1 VADIFLSYAREDELR
16 ARAVAGELESRGWSV
31 FWDRR
36 IPTGHDFG
44 EHLQQQIN
52 AARCI
57 VVLWSKA
64 SVASRFVRDEA
75 TEGLDGRLVP
85 ALIEAVNQ
93 PLGFRQLQAADLR
106 NWHGERPHR
115 EFDWFVDSIAI
126 IVAAASVATSAR
138 SHPAPPAPGL
148 QEKQVATEVPGRAS
162 PDRQNPIA
170 GANFDADVLVSAA
183 PLDNVQV
190 IEGRNGWVQ
199 NLVRALDVR
208 IPQLAGARTVIWW
221 DPLLLHPDEHASRM
235 KRVAVF
241 VAVLSPRYLTSKKAL
256 KQLSEFWKAQEE
268 QVGEPADRRARV
280 FKVIKMPVPLEK
292 QPRELQGLPAY
303 DFFMVDRDTGRVR
316 EFEQAF
322 GPEAERDF
330 WLALDDLAR
339 DISRVLGDL
348 SCDHSFTDG

>member
-1 VADIFLSYAREDELR
+1 MADIFLSYAREDE
-16 ARAVAGELESRGWSV
+16 ARAQVVAAGLESRGWSV

-36 IPTGHDFG
+36 IPTGHDFR

-52 AARCI
+52 NARCI

-106 NWHGERPHR
+106 NWHGERPHV
-115 EFDWFVDSIAI
+115 EFDWFADSIGR
-126 IVAAASVATSAR
+126 IVAAASVAPSAR
-138 SHPAPPAPGL
+138 SDPAPATSIL
-148 QEKQVATEVPGRAS
+148 QGKQVLTEAPGRAS
-162 PDRQNPIA
+162 SDWQVPVA
-170 GANFDADVLVSAA
+170 GVNFDADVLISAA

-208 IPQLAGARTVIWW
+208 IAQFTGARTVIWW
-221 DPLLLHPDEHASRM
+221 DPLLLHPDQLTNRI

-241 VAVLSPRYLTSKKAL
+241 VAVLSPRYLTSEKAL
-256 KQLSEFWKAQEE
+256 KQLSEFWKALEE
-268 QVGEPADRRARV
+268 QVGERVDRKARI

-292 QPRELQGLPAY
+292 QPRELRELLGY
-303 DFFMVDRDTGRVR
+303 EFSMVDRDTGRVR

-339 DISRVLGDL
+339 DISAVLGDL
-348 SCDHSFTDG
+348 RLSSMNTP

>member
-1 VADIFLSYAREDELR
+1 MADIFLSYAREDEAR
-16 ARAVAGELESRGWSV
+16 ARVVAAGLESRGWSV

-52 AARCI
+52 TAGCI

-106 NWHGERPHR
+106 DWHGERPHV
-115 EFDWFVDSIAI
+115 EFDWFVDSIAT
-126 IVAAASVATSAR
+126 IVAAASVATSER
-138 SHPAPPAPGL
+138 SSPAPPTTVLQEEQVVTEAPGRGS
-148 QEKQVATEVPGRAS
+148 PGRQV
-162 PDRQNPIA
+162 PMA
-170 GANFDADVLVSAA
+170 GVNFDADVLISAA
-183 PLDNVQV
+183 PLDNIQV
-190 IEGRNGWVQ
+190 IEGRNGWVE

-208 IPQLAGARTVIWW
+208 IPQLTGARTVIWW
-221 DPLLLHPDEHASRM
+221 DPLLLHHDALTNRM

-241 VAVLSPRYLTSKKAL
+241 VAILSPRYLTSEKAL
-256 KQLSEFWKAQEE
+256 KQLSEFWKLHEKQA
-268 QVGEPADRRARV
+268 GESADRKARI

-292 QPRELQGLPAY
+292 QPQELQGLPDY
-303 DFFMVDRDTGRVR
+303 EFFMVDRDTGSVC

-330 WLALDDLAR
+330 WVALDDLAR
-339 DISRVLGDL
+339 DISSVLEDL
-348 SCDHSFTDG
+348 SLSRMNTT